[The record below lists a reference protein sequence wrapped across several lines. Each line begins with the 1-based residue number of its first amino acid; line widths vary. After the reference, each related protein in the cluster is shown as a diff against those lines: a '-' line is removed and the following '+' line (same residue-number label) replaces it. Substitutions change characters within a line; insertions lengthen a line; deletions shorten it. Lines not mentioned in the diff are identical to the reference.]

1 MLSDFPVV
9 PSTVLHTCVSF
20 IRVRKPL
27 GEQLAGRLERR
38 GGVQPPSSS
47 STQPRGCSGP
57 KKLIAG
63 VTGDPGAP
71 APGGSKENR
80 PVFQTGRKALAPR
93 HRVVCLSGIFLVTRT
108 ETQCKQAQRG
118 EKKKGKKKLGNVVVN
133 DPEWFA
139 EWRKSQKNVSFSI
152 LSPFLPVAER
162 SHPVAIGSPRL
173 VIATKRESF
182 LYFRGGLRSALFE
195 FRAQSLWPGVWEL
208 LLAVS
213 EPGAHSR
220 RQRSRKSLYKS

>member
-1 MLSDFPVV
+1 MCVIHTSEKTSGGAASRAIRKTGWSPASKQLLDTAQRLQRAQETHCWCDGRSW
-9 PSTVLHTCVSF
+9 STST
-20 IRVRKPL
+20 R
-27 GEQLAGRLERR
+27 GEQGEQASVPDWEKG
-38 GGVQPPSSS
+38 S
-47 STQPRGCSGP
+47 
-57 KKLIAG
+57 
-63 VTGDPGAP
+63 
-71 APGGSKENR
+71 GSKTQGC
-80 PVFQTGRKALAPR
+80 VFIGNFFGYKDRNPMQTSSEGGK
-93 HRVVCLSGIFLVTRT
+93 
-108 ETQCKQAQRG
+108 
-118 EKKKGKKKLGNVVVN
+118 KKKGKKKLGNVVVN

-139 EWRKSQKNVSFSI
+139 KWRKSQKNVSFSI

-173 VIATKRESF
+173 VIATKRE
-182 LYFRGGLRSALFE
+182 RGGLRSALFE

>member
-1 MLSDFPVV
+1 MCVIHTSEKTSGGAASRAIRKTGWSPASKQLLDTAQRLQRAQETHCWCDGRSW
-9 PSTVLHTCVSF
+9 STST
-20 IRVRKPL
+20 R
-27 GEQLAGRLERR
+27 GEQGEQASVPDWEKRLWLQDTGLCVYREFFWLQ
-38 GGVQPPSSS
+38 GQKPNAN
-47 STQPRGCSGP
+47 
-57 KKLIAG
+57 KLREG
-63 VTGDPGAP
+63 
-71 APGGSKENR
+71 K
-80 PVFQTGRKALAPR
+80 
-93 HRVVCLSGIFLVTRT
+93 
-108 ETQCKQAQRG
+108 
-118 EKKKGKKKLGNVVVN
+118 KKKGKKKLGNVVVN